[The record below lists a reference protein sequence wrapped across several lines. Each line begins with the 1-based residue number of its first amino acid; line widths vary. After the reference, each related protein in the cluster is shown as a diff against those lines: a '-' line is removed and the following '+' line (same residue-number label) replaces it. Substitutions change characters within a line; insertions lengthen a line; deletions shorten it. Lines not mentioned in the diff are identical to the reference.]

1 MSKIKK
7 FFTTVLLGGFL
18 AILPITIVLNILLW
32 LIRWITNIIEP
43 LTRLILTATHTDRL
57 IAEFLSFALIISA
70 CFFIGLF
77 IKTNAGKWLQD
88 KAEQGLLGRIPGYK
102 MLKELSVQLQ
112 SGTQRSFS
120 KPVLFSLD
128 KNDNYFIGYITE
140 EYGED
145 QYAVFIPTSPSPMNG
160 YVIQTNIDHLKFL
173 DISAEKAMKIIV
185 SCGVGSENIMTHI
198 IAKETAKN

>member
-1 MSKIKK
+1 MDPCAMNKIKK

-140 EYGED
+140 EYG
-145 QYAVFIPTSPSPMNG
+145 
-160 YVIQTNIDHLKFL
+160 
-173 DISAEKAMKIIV
+173 
-185 SCGVGSENIMTHI
+185 
-198 IAKETAKN
+198 